1 MEQVAL
7 SQSSVTQKI
16 EIYAGHLNSL
26 MSAKSLK
33 YSSWPQDAK
42 DHLSESAGIYHFFER
57 EEQSIISLYVGKAGY
72 GDGDWS
78 LYQRLKQHFQTS
90 QKNALIGKIAK
101 SSDQD
106 PKSVK
111 TSLLEREV
119 YLQWLEIAR
128 KSNTTPDIEQE
139 LVWIECFCKSILK
152 PKYTNA

>member
-1 MEQVAL
+1 M
-7 SQSSVTQKI
+7 SKSSVNQTIK
-16 EIYAGHLNSL
+16 IYAGHLNSL

-33 YSSWPQDAK
+33 YSAWPQD
-42 DHLSESAGIYHFFER
+42 DHLSESVGIYHFFETDA
-57 EEQSIISLYVGKAGY
+57 QSITSLYVGKAGY
-72 GDGDWS
+72 GDGNWS

-101 SSDQD
+101 SSGQD
-106 PKSVK
+106 PTLVK
-111 TSLLEREV
+111 TSLLERDV

-128 KSNTTPDIEQE
+128 KSNAPPDIEQE